1 MDDKGEA
8 VTAVDCARL
17 VKFSGEGSI
26 DVLGA
31 LDRVIS
37 DLPAEHR
44 FKSSQLQRR
53 REVGRI
59 GLLK

>member
-1 MDDKGEA
+1 
-8 VTAVDCARL
+8 VDCARL
-17 VKFSGEGSI
+17 VKISREGSI

>member
-1 MDDKGEA
+1 MNDKSKA
-8 VTAVDCARL
+8 VTAVDCARP
-17 VKFSGEGSI
+17 VKISRERSI

-44 FKSSQLQRR
+44 FKSSQLQSR
-53 REVGRI
+53 REGGRVGI
-59 GLLK
+59 LE